1 MIHFVTGKPRA
12 GKGLV
17 VMKEIID
24 TLVGSDMV
32 IITDLPIRL
41 DAWLR
46 PMGRNKFKPEKG
58 LLAHLRETNEGK
70 DFNARDRIKII
81 SEEQAIEF
89 YLQRQNLAGEWIQLP
104 CERDDKGRVISF
116 TTSIPV
122 KPTLFVTDECWRT
135 FGARN
140 WQHTAAGVL
149 YYAAQHA
156 KMSDR
161 WLLVSQHTKQID
173 TALRQV
179 AQDFWLVKNHAN
191 LSMGMFQR
199 PALFTVSIYETAPSN
214 GVGQEPMSTKV
225 FRIDKAGVGSCYDTA
240 AGTGIVGQSGA
251 DINQKRRGVPFVGLV
266 IAGLAILGFLVMS
279 PSLLKAGA
287 KKAFGM
293 GEPAPARALL
303 PLTTNQSSTVVAKK
317 EAELAAKK
325 VESLEEKKEQEPEPE
340 FVMLSLLR
348 SKIEVVLSDGTE
360 FTASSFRDL
369 GNRVRIDGKEYKKK
383 RATYVEPVSVKVE
396 YEDYFPTEK
405 PAPKV
410 STHTFGNRGGSPST
424 VRHQPLNPMPERA
437 FDAR

>member
-32 IITDLPIRL
+32 VITDLPIRL

-70 DFNARDRIKII
+70 DFNARERIKII
-81 SEEQAIEF
+81 TEEQAIEF

-104 CERDDKGRVISF
+104 CERDDKGRVVSF

-122 KPTLFVTDECWRT
+122 KPTLYVTDECWRT

-179 AQDFWLVKNHAN
+179 AQDFWLIKNHAN
-191 LSMGMFQR
+191 LSMGIFQR
-199 PALFTVSIYETAPSN
+199 PALFTVSIYETAPNN

-251 DINQKRRGVPFVGLV
+251 DINQKRRGVPFLGLV

-293 GEPAPARALL
+293 GESNHAAPVAL
-303 PLTTNQSSTVVAKK
+303 PPTNQTAAINSGTTALAQKIESTA
-317 EAELAAKK
+317 
-325 VESLEEKKEQEPEPE
+325 EEKKPEPEPE

-360 FTASSFRDL
+360 FTATSYRDL

-383 RATYVEPVSVKVE
+383 RPEYVELTPEKVE
-396 YEDYFPTEK
+396 FELPTYEK
-405 PAPKV
+405 PLPKV
-410 STHTFGNRGGSPST
+410 STHTFGNRGGTGLPA
-424 VRHQPLNPMPERA
+424 RHQPLNPQPERA